1 MYGFFSLGP
10 YPSLV
15 FLAVDAI
22 VVVVILIAA
31 NVNKG
36 FAINLFF
43 MLIIL
48 QIIILHLLSYPIY
61 TTFEIN

>member
-1 MYGFFSLGP
+1 
-10 YPSLV
+10 
-15 FLAVDAI
+15 
-22 VVVVILIAA
+22 
-31 NVNKG
+31 
-36 FAINLFF
+36 